1 MLQQFLAFIII
12 FYFLFRLFWQ
22 KKKNE
27 ISRNE
32 FIFWLIFWAV
42 SMLLILFIKK
52 IDQLVANFGFT
63 ASGIDVLLYASV
75 IIIFYLIFRLRLRME
90 KIERN
95 LTKIIREITLNKM

>member
-1 MLQQFLAFIII
+1 MLQQFLGFIII

-32 FIFWLIFWAV
+32 FIFWLFFWAI
-42 SMLLILFIKK
+42 SLLLILFIKK
-52 IDQLVANFGFT
+52 IDQLVANIGFT
-63 ASGIDVLLYASV
+63 SSGINVLFYASV
-75 IIIFYLIFRLRLRME
+75 IIIFYLIFRLRLKIE

>member
-32 FIFWLIFWAV
+32 FIFWSIFWAV